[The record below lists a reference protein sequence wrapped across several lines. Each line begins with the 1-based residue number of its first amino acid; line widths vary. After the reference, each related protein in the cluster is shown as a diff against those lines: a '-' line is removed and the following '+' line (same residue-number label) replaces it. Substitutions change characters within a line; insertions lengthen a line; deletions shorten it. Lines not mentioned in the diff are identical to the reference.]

1 MLKRRLPPLM
11 VAAALYLL
19 LSSIPNWP
27 LALVSVALSATA
39 LAFSI
44 KRSVVTLV
52 LASIVLALSIIST
65 IGMAVLNKELSQFND
80 CQLGANT
87 STAEDACL
95 LDLRNQLDDKVKR
108 LENF

>member
-1 MLKRRLPPLM
+1 
-11 VAAALYLL
+11 
-19 LSSIPNWP
+19 
-27 LALVSVALSATA
+27 
-39 LAFSI
+39 
-44 KRSVVTLV
+44 
-52 LASIVLALSIIST
+52 
-65 IGMAVLNKELSQFND
+65 MAVLNKELSRFND